1 MGSAPDCSGTV
12 RMNSIAHPREPNHF
26 RPVALTSHLMK
37 SMERIVL
44 NYLRC
49 LVGSEL
55 DPLQFAYRPGVDFQ
69 YDTDS
74 CHLQKF
80 SDDTAIVGC
89 VKKGNDL
96 EYKGVITSFVEW
108 CGKNHLQINT
118 SKTKEMV
125 IDFSPTTAT
134 TSSQF
139 PPVST
144 RSLET
149 LSSPQLQMA
158 HGQLTFAS
166 KKSEGVT
173 YRPKSASEGFRRH
186 STDGTGI
193 APVPGEERRFHPY
206 CRQYSEGSPP
216 LCSSPFACVKEETP
230 QTSNQLSTFPDEF
243 TSGEQINYSYD
254 PYNRISS
261 NTNQPETA
269 EMLYPKPIYSYSILI
284 FMALR
289 SSQTG
294 SLPVSEI
301 YSFMT
306 EHFPY
311 FKTAPDGWKN
321 SVRHNL
327 SLNKCFEKV
336 DNKSGHASRKG
347 CLWALNPAKVGKM
360 QEELQK
366 WRRKDPLTIRK
377 SMARPDELDHLL
389 EDRADKIKSSSV
401 RLNHRQTYPALRKQ
415 GYDTVS
421 PHVLTQPREHDP
433 HSHRQPLYSYSSP
446 AASQRP
452 PYLPHNPTVFP
463 FQCIITQ
470 QPGTILPSN
479 IGALESPLP
488 AQTPPSYSAALQ
500 ANNGVSQSM
509 QELLLEG
516 DQSTDI
522 DMLNPSLTDL
532 QLHGYLW
539 EELKDD
545 SLAPDTV
552 TTTPVTLSSF
562 QASPGWQRV
571 VTLQGLGSTRADASG
586 PGAGEGDPKGMLELS
601 ITAQNSTT
609 FPNMDSMSTY

>member
-1 MGSAPDCSGTV
+1 MAAETCQRLARCTVAGIMSTELPCFSVCSA
-12 RMNSIAHPREPNHF
+12 
-26 RPVALTSHLMK
+26 
-37 SMERIVL
+37 
-44 NYLRC
+44 
-49 LVGSEL
+49 
-55 DPLQFAYRPGVDFQ
+55 
-69 YDTDS
+69 
-74 CHLQKF
+74 
-80 SDDTAIVGC
+80 
-89 VKKGNDL
+89 
-96 EYKGVITSFVEW
+96 
-108 CGKNHLQINT
+108 
-118 SKTKEMV
+118 
-125 IDFSPTTAT
+125 TTAT

-193 APVPGEERRFHPY
+193 APEPGEERRFHPY

-230 QTSNQLSTFPDEF
+230 QTSNQLSTVTAAADREGERGPWLPYSLTPQTSLFMGMAENPQSYCSQTEGTYGSLQQFQFPDEF

-421 PHVLTQPREHDP
+421 PHVPTQPREHDP

-463 FQCIITQ
+463 FQCIVTQ